1 MVNITINDKY
11 KFSAIKM
18 RVENNSFEFKFDN
31 SQNSIC
37 AYRYLIE
44 NGIQCYHA
52 GSNAPHGPFV
62 AIYTMNNENLKIKV
76 TA

>member
-11 KFSAIKM
+11 KFTAVKM
-18 RVENNSFEFKFDN
+18 RAVNNSFEFKFGS
-31 SQNSIC
+31 SQESIC

-62 AIYTMNNENLKIKV
+62 AIYTTDNSNLKIKI